1 MTGGIPIVPLGEV
14 LRPVSRPETADP
26 GITYRILGAHW
37 YAKGLYIK
45 HIKRG
50 SEIQADKVYRVE
62 HGDFVY
68 NRLFA
73 WKGSFAIA
81 TEENHGCYVSNEF
94 PVFTINRDRAE
105 GKYLWR
111 YFSRASAWDEA
122 LSLSSGGTPTSR
134 NRLKE
139 EKLLAMKIPLP
150 SLDEQRRIVAR
161 IEELASKIEEAR
173 RLRRVA
179 VEEAKAFAS
188 SLHLHM
194 AGERFL
200 RLDAFLMLEEI
211 REDVRPGQEYPQV
224 GVKGFGKGLFE
235 KGSVNGSQTTYKAFN
250 RLYYG
255 AVVLSQVK
263 GWEGAL
269 AVCYSDL
276 SGRYVS
282 PEYRTFRCVSEL
294 AKSEYLA
301 VIFATPWFWTQ
312 LKNMTRGVGA
322 RRERILPEQ
331 FLRIEIPMPTVE
343 QQAWAMP
350 VLASLSD
357 LGTLQAETAA
367 ELDAMLPSVLDKA
380 FRGSL

>member
-1 MTGGIPIVPLGEV
+1 MAGGFPIVPLGEV
-14 LRPVSRPETADP
+14 LSPVSRPESADP

-94 PVFTINRDRAE
+94 PVFTINGDRAE

-161 IEELASKIEEAR
+161 IEELASKIEEAC

-188 SLHLHM
+188 SLHLHL

-269 AVCYSDL
+269 AVCCSDL

-322 RRERILPEQ
+322 RRERIRPEQ

-367 ELDAMLPSVLDKA
+367 ELDALLPSVLDKA
-380 FRGSL
+380 FKGTL